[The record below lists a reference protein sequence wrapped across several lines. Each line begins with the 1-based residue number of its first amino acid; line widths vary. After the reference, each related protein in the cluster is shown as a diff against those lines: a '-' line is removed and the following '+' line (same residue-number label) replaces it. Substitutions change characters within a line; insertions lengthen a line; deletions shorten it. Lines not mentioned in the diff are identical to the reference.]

1 MYLYSSKAHKNHWN
15 LRIRFVNNAKSTV
28 YKSIEEEC
36 NVVNRNMTCS
46 PNTLVNEKGFG
57 ISPASGTQYGALN
70 ISTGLLRRSY
80 LTLFKSF
87 YLLWRPIFQALFWY
101 NLTFIWVCSH
111 HNSHCHGL
119 ACFFIGY
126 WSGLWEAHSLKFNE
140 SAAAVDLLINRTSLL
155 LSTRFL
161 RTWLNFGR
169 RIKFTCLR
177 IVNLFRISTIGKW
190 SIYVSYISS
199 AGPF

>member
-111 HNSHCHGL
+111 HNSHCMDWL
-119 ACFFIGY
+119 AF
-126 WSGLWEAHSLKFNE
+126 SLAIEVVYGTLIRLNSTNLLRQLIYSSIE
-140 SAAAVDLLINRTSLL
+140 HRSSWTHDLFELD
-155 LSTRFL
+155 
-161 RTWLNFGR
+161 
-169 RIKFTCLR
+169 
-177 IVNLFRISTIGKW
+177 
-190 SIYVSYISS
+190 
-199 AGPF
+199 